1 MGLIKNFNGL
11 LDGKE
16 YHGWIDIK
24 TKKPVHIADAKKLYE
39 TYILEHSVICVAKDE
54 DEKPYTLLQE
64 VTIEEDLPP
73 FSVPKDSANQYQ
85 AKQNDHVDT
94 CTRDSDEERLVTFK
108 RGASL
113 ILPKSLGYIRQV
125 VRKAREGWG
134 PERMELKNIPSHRLI
149 PLHLIL

>member
-85 AKQNDHVDT
+85 AEQNDHVDT
-94 CTRDSDEERLVTFK
+94 CTRDSDEERLVIFK
-108 RGASL
+108 RYASL
-113 ILPKSLGYIRQV
+113 ILPKSLGHIRQV
-125 VRKAREGWG
+125 VRKARGMG
-134 PERMELKNIPSHRLI
+134 LKNILSHRLI
-149 PLHLIL
+149 PLHFIL